1 MLKSW
6 HPPAVV
12 RDNMGRP
19 NGRSIVAAGS
29 QTERH
34 MASRLPHLPH
44 LHTMG
49 YPVEKQ
55 RTVSCQASAQN
66 DTVRIQDI
74 DRHGQSDS
82 DIVSSLV
89 HNREGYRISLGRR
102 LKDQLGVNPLRCA
115 AAPLPQAGRETT
127 ANGVS
132 GLQGNGLTG
141 SYRLQAAEFP
151 QAQSGPSLQTVMCPS
166 SPLVPLLP

>member
-1 MLKSW
+1 
-6 HPPAVV
+6 
-12 RDNMGRP
+12 
-19 NGRSIVAAGS
+19 
-29 QTERH
+29 

-55 RTVSCQASAQN
+55 RTVFCQASAQN

-89 HNREGYRISLGRR
+89 HNREGYRISLGRH
-102 LKDQLGVNPLRCA
+102 LKDKLGINPLR
-115 AAPLPQAGRETT
+115 
-127 ANGVS
+127 
-132 GLQGNGLTG
+132 
-141 SYRLQAAEFP
+141 
-151 QAQSGPSLQTVMCPS
+151 
-166 SPLVPLLP
+166 

>member
-1 MLKSW
+1 
-6 HPPAVV
+6 
-12 RDNMGRP
+12 MGRP

-89 HNREGYRISLGRR
+89 HNREGYRT
-102 LKDQLGVNPLRCA
+102 
-115 AAPLPQAGRETT
+115 APAGW
-127 ANGVS
+127 
-132 GLQGNGLTG
+132 
-141 SYRLQAAEFP
+141 
-151 QAQSGPSLQTVMCPS
+151 
-166 SPLVPLLP
+166 